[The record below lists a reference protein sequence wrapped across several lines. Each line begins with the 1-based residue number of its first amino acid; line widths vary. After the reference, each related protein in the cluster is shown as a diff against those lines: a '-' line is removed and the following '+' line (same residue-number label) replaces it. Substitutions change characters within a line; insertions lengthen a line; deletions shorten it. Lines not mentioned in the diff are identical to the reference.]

1 MPISTYRRVKSY
13 KDWFSWNIC
22 LFTNLE
28 PSLHPLLLVPL
39 PQVQAEVD
47 EHLDHEVRLVY
58 VLEIG
63 SVYKFPNLNLINNH
77 IILNKSNEGKQKNN
91 KASKLV

>member
-1 MPISTYRRVKSY
+1 M
-13 KDWFSWNIC
+13 
-22 LFTNLE
+22 
-28 PSLHPLLLVPL
+28 
-39 PQVQAEVD
+39 D